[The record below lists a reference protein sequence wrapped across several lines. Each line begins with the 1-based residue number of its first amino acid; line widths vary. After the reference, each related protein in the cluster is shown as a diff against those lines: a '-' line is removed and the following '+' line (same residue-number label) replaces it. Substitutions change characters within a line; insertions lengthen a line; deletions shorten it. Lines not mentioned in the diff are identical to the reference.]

1 MRGDIA
7 GMVRGKYHRSWRIL
21 STMTRRDQEGG
32 RQRAGRETNRETGN
46 YVPLDWARARE
57 PGESRDLG
65 RGRGL
70 FIGHSSESGHGG
82 SGLRLGPK
90 KIGNKV
96 RSRGKLETSSGP
108 EVPYKIKLELKN
120 KFGFWFDFLELSHAA
135 VLNNFTQANEV
146 GLTFN

>member
-7 GMVRGKYHRSWRIL
+7 GMVRGKYHRSRRIL

-57 PGESRDLG
+57 PGESRDQD
-65 RGRGL
+65 RGWGL

-108 EVPYKIKLELKN
+108 EVPYKDQIGIEEQVWIL
-120 KFGFWFDFLELSHAA
+120 
-135 VLNNFTQANEV
+135 V
-146 GLTFN
+146 